1 MGREARLP
9 RASTVAANQ
18 AHDFRRILSTV
29 QKRPATGNI
38 PLSRIVVPAV
48 TMSAPASFQQQLVE
62 LIPRLRRFAR
72 GLTRSAADADDVAQ
86 AAIERALMH
95 QETWRPGTRLDSW
108 VYRIAQNLWRDEL
121 RAHRRRAESL
131 DAAQVGG
138 EDGRESFV
146 RHIEVGEVAA
156 SFHQLPEEQRLV
168 LTLVVLDGLSYQEA
182 SVALEV
188 PVGTVMSR
196 LARARGRLAA
206 LMPAEAGRLRAAK

>member
-1 MGREARLP
+1 
-9 RASTVAANQ
+9 
-18 AHDFRRILSTV
+18 
-29 QKRPATGNI
+29 
-38 PLSRIVVPAV
+38 
-48 TMSAPASFQQQLVE
+48 MSAPASFQQQLVE

-206 LMPAEAGRLRAAK
+206 LMPAEAVRLRAAK